1 MSQPMPLITG
11 NIVKIWH
18 GNRGH
23 DYIVVAAQKDTSRI
37 GLIRNTCLNNDGTIH
52 KSKLRSMVNRRNRGE
67 SIFDSEIDIDQS
79 TQKPGN
85 INRVCG
91 KRMVAPG
98 VVKQLLTAFQIE
110 ETWEFVGPKSA
121 PIYPP
126 LTASDARTATQY

>member
-23 DYIVVAAQKDTSRI
+23 DYIVVAAQKDTSRV

-52 KSKLRSMVNRRNRGE
+52 KSKLRSMVARRNRGE
-67 SIFDSEIDIDQS
+67 SIFDSEIDIEQS

-85 INRVCG
+85 INIICG
-91 KRMVAPG
+91 YR
-98 VVKQLLTAFQIE
+98 IIDR
-110 ETWEFVGPKSA
+110 TWH
-121 PIYPP
+121 
-126 LTASDARTATQY
+126 RT